1 MGQETHTGYADCG
14 ESSAAVRARPKIHQ
28 ETGSKTIAAF
38 ALIKHGTGGSW
49 RLPRGLLSKVSAVDH
64 EFAAGHEAR
73 LVGGKE
79 KSTLSDFRPG
89 ASALHRR
96 HPPDVGLHCR
106 VLRLAHRCVL
116 TSRLP

>member
-28 ETGSKTIAAF
+28 ETGSKTIAAS

-64 EFAAGHEAR
+64 EFGAGHEAR

-79 KSTLSDFRPG
+79 KTTVCDFQRG
-89 ASALHRR
+89 ACALHRR
-96 HPPDVGLHCR
+96 QADDVGVDGR
-106 VLRLAHRCVL
+106 VLSLVQRG
-116 TSRLP
+116 